1 MDTKLRAEIKK
12 LIYTRDL
19 YHTNYVAE
27 FEDFEEK
34 IRRLSVQIDKS
45 ESEVKKQI
53 LNKQKS
59 YYERQIEKIDKNLE
73 QTTNVINGKIDYFE
87 EQLQNM
93 EKEKHSLGYNV
104 EKLKN
109 ALERRNTNEIF
120 DMFEYVT
127 NAIVILNEDL
137 KSISSK
143 AGEPV

>member
-104 EKLKN
+104 EKLKK

-127 NAIVILNEDL
+127 NAIVILNEDR
-137 KSISSK
+137 KSTSSK
-143 AGEPV
+143 ADEPV

>member
-1 MDTKLRAEIKK
+1 V
-12 LIYTRDL
+12 
-19 YHTNYVAE
+19 YHTSYVEE

-34 IRRLSVQIDKS
+34 IMRLSVQIEKS

-53 LNKQKS
+53 LNKQKT

-73 QTTNVINGKIDYFE
+73 HTTNVINGKIEYFE
-87 EQLQNM
+87 EQLQNL

-104 EKLKN
+104 EKLKK

-127 NAIVILNEDL
+127 NAIVIINEER
-137 KSISSK
+137 KSTSSK
-143 AGEPV
+143 ADEPA

>member
-12 LIYTRDL
+12 LIYNRDL
-19 YHTNYVAE
+19 YHANYVEE
-27 FEDFEEK
+27 FEDLEEK
-34 IRRLSVQIDKS
+34 IRRLSIQIDKS
-45 ESEVKKQI
+45 ESDVKKQI
-53 LNKQKS
+53 LNKQKL

-73 QTTNVINGKIDYFE
+73 HTTNVINGKIDYFE

-104 EKLKN
+104 EKLKK

-127 NAIVILNEDL
+127 NAIVIINEDL

>member
-120 DMFEYVT
+120 DMFEYV
-127 NAIVILNEDL
+127 
-137 KSISSK
+137 SINDSDSCYTC
-143 AGEPV
+143 GNIRL

>member
-12 LIYTRDL
+12 LVYTRDV
-19 YHTNYVAE
+19 YHATYVEE

-34 IRRLSVQIDKS
+34 IMRLSAQIEKS

-59 YYERQIEKIDKNLE
+59 YYERQIERIDKNLE
-73 QTTNVINGKIDYFE
+73 HTTNLINGKIDYFE

-104 EKLKN
+104 EKLKK

-137 KSISSK
+137 KSTSSK
-143 AGEPV
+143 ADEPA

>member
-127 NAIVILNEDL
+127 NAIVILNEDR
-137 KSISSK
+137 KSTSSK
-143 AGEPV
+143 ADEPV

>member
-12 LIYTRDL
+12 LIYTRDV
-19 YHTNYVAE
+19 YHTSYVEE

-34 IRRLSVQIDKS
+34 IMRLSVQIEKS

-53 LNKQKS
+53 LNKQKT

-73 QTTNVINGKIDYFE
+73 HTTNVINGKIEYFE
-87 EQLQNM
+87 EQLQNL

-104 EKLKN
+104 EKLKK

-127 NAIVILNEDL
+127 NAIVIINEER
-137 KSISSK
+137 KSTSSK
-143 AGEPV
+143 ADEPA